1 MKYRTIYQIEAF
13 TESYDI
19 KARRY
24 ARNKQAADRIARQ
37 YENASVRKLRKDEH
51 MFVSPKWVED

>member
-51 MFVSPKWVED
+51 MFVSPEWVEA